1 MHWRDLSIRFLLTVF
16 SDAFMLSFEGEPGDN
31 KKEDNCSK
39 CKIILT
45 DCNLIIEATKLILD
59 FQFVAEMF

>member
-1 MHWRDLSIRFLLTVF
+1 
-16 SDAFMLSFEGEPGDN
+16 MLSFEGEPGDN

-45 DCNLIIEATKLILD
+45 DYNLIMEVTKLTLD